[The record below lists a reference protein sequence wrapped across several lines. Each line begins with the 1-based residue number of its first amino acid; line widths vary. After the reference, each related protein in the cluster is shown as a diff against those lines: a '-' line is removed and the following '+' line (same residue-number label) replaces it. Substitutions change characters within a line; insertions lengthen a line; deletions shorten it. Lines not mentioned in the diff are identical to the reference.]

1 MKYLHIISE
10 VFIYIVKH
18 YKFNAI
24 EVILSEYNVI
34 FGIKSD
40 YFIAIKTIIGFYVH
54 PIDSI
59 K

>member
-18 YKFNAI
+18 YKFDAI

-40 YFIAIKTIIGFYVH
+40 YFRDCRLILRN
-54 PIDSI
+54 
-59 K
+59 